1 MFEVT
6 VRENKKYEDE
16 TFEFDTFEEVGE
28 FWKEVVSVEGSD
40 AQILVRFAPRTRVNA
55 ELE

>member
-6 VRENKKYEDE
+6 VRENDKLREE

-28 FWKEVVSVEGSD
+28 FWEEVVSVEGSD
-40 AQILVRFAPRTRVNA
+40 AQILVRFAPRTRVDA